1 MGLRSPPSGRLVSVL
16 SRASVSDA
24 ELIKSAFH
32 RNALQ
37 FSVLEN
43 RAIRSHGIAGLKL
56 PFSFF
61 LALRYL
67 KPKRTFISII
77 TLISVL
83 GVMLGVT
90 VLILVISVM
99 TGFDRELRQK
109 VIDFDAHILVSSEDI
124 LSNWR
129 ALKDKID
136 KTPGVVATAPFVQGQ
151 VIVEFENRRLAPMIR
166 GVDPTQE
173 ENVIPLRKFIKH
185 GKLDLEGD
193 STVLGVEL
201 ARKLRVA
208 VGDKVIVYSP
218 GNLGE
223 VLDGMKKLE
232 KAKGDDEKKVINRL
246 REIILPKELMV
257 TGIFETGHYL
267 HDSEFLLVPIY
278 VGQELYGLGDAL
290 HGITVK
296 TDNPYGAERVKQ
308 SIEQFLE
315 PPAFAQTWIDM
326 NHQYFEAVRLE
337 RTVMFFL
344 LFFIVVVA
352 AFGIMSTLITVT
364 VQKRQE
370 IGIVKALGAN
380 ISQIIWIFLGQGT
393 VVGLFGTLTGLGLGM
408 TLIRYRN
415 EFSRWL
421 ASTLHIEIFPREVY
435 QFSEIPAQIV
445 PQDVWII
452 CISAF
457 FICSFA
463 ALIPAYFAA
472 RLDPVKALRYE

>member
-1 MGLRSPPSGRLVSVL
+1 MV
-16 SRASVSDA
+16 
-24 ELIKSAFH
+24 ELQRVYRHA
-32 RNALQ
+32 NG
-37 FSVLEN
+37 N
-43 RAIRSHGIAGLKL
+43 LKL

-67 KPKRTFISII
+67 KPKRTFLSII

-90 VLILVISVM
+90 VLILVIAVM

-109 VIDFDAHILVSSEDI
+109 VIDFDAHILVTTEDI
-124 LSNWR
+124 LRDWR
-129 ALKDKID
+129 PLKTKID
-136 KTPGVVATAPFVQGQ
+136 NTPGVVATAPFVQGP
-151 VIVEFENRRLAPMIR
+151 VIVEFENRRLAPMVR
-166 GVDPTQE
+166 GVDLAQE
-173 ENVIPLRKFIKH
+173 EKVIPIRKFIKE
-185 GKLDLEGD
+185 GKLDLDGD
-193 STVLGVEL
+193 STVLGIEL
-201 ARKLRVA
+201 ARSLKIG
-208 VGDKVIVYSP
+208 VGDKLTIYSP
-218 GNLGE
+218 GNLGQ
-223 VLDGMKKLE
+223 VLDGIKKLE
-232 KAKGDDEKKVINRL
+232 NAKGADEKKVIDEL
-246 REIILPKELMV
+246 RDVILPKELTV

-267 HDSEFLLVPIY
+267 HDSQFLLVPLYI
-278 VGQELYGLGDAL
+278 GQELYGLGDAL

-296 TDNPYGAERVKQ
+296 TDNPYGAERVKHE
-308 SIEQFLE
+308 IENFLT
-315 PPAFAQTWIDM
+315 PPEFAETWIDM
-326 NHQYFEAVRLE
+326 NRQYFEAVRLE

-364 VQKRQE
+364 VQKRRE

-380 ISQIIWIFLGQGT
+380 ISQIIWVFLGQGT
-393 VVGLFGTLTGLGLGM
+393 VVGLFGTLTGLALGM

-415 EFSRWL
+415 EFSHWL

-435 QFSEIPAQIV
+435 QFSSIPAEVI
-445 PQDVWII
+445 PRDVAII

-457 FICSFA
+457 LICSFA

>member
-1 MGLRSPPSGRLVSVL
+1 MRLNCSEFAATL
-16 SRASVSDA
+16 FA
-24 ELIKSAFH
+24 K
-32 RNALQ
+32 
-37 FSVLEN
+37 
-43 RAIRSHGIAGLKL
+43 LKL
-56 PFSFF
+56 PFSLF

-67 KPKRTFISII
+67 KPKRTFLSII

-109 VIDFDAHILVSSEDI
+109 VIDFDAHILVSTEDI
-124 LSNWR
+124 LHDWR
-129 ALKDKID
+129 ALKSKIEN
-136 KTPGVVATAPFVQGQ
+136 TPGVVATAPYVQGP
-151 VIVEFENRRLAPMIR
+151 VIIEFQNRRLAPMIR
-166 GVDPTQE
+166 GVDPAQE
-173 ENVIPLRKFIKH
+173 EHVIPLRKFIKQ
-185 GKLDLEGD
+185 GKLDLEGE
-193 STVLGVEL
+193 STVLGIEL
-201 ARKLRVA
+201 ARKLQIG
-208 VGDKVIVYSP
+208 VGDKLTVYSP
-218 GNLGE
+218 GNLGQI
-223 VLDGMKKLE
+223 LDGIKKLE
-232 KAKGDDEKKVINRL
+232 NAKGAAEEKAIDEL
-246 REIILPKELMV
+246 REVILPKELTV
-257 TGIFETGHYL
+257 TGIYETGHYL
-267 HDSEFLLVPIY
+267 HDSEFLLVPLYI
-278 VGQELYGLGDAL
+278 GQELYDLRDAL

-296 TDNPYGAERVKQ
+296 TDNPYGAERVKE
-308 SIEQFLE
+308 SIEQFLQ
-315 PPAFAQTWIDM
+315 PPEFAETWIDM
-326 NHQYFEAVRLE
+326 NRQYFEAVRLE

-364 VQKRQE
+364 VQKRRE

-380 ISQIIWIFLGQGT
+380 IAQIIWVFLGQGT

-408 TLIRYRN
+408 MLIRYRN
-415 EFSRWL
+415 QFSHWL

-435 QFSEIPAQIV
+435 QFSEIPAQVV

-457 FICSFA
+457 LICSFA

>member
-1 MGLRSPPSGRLVSVL
+1 M
-16 SRASVSDA
+16 
-24 ELIKSAFH
+24 
-32 RNALQ
+32 
-37 FSVLEN
+37 
-43 RAIRSHGIAGLKL
+43 KL

-67 KPKRTFISII
+67 KPKRTFLSII

-83 GVMLGVT
+83 GVTLGVT

-109 VIDFDAHILVSSEDI
+109 VIDFDAHILVTSEDV
-124 LSNWR
+124 LNDWR
-129 ALKDKID
+129 SLKAQID
-136 KTPGVVATAPFVQGQ
+136 NLPGVVATAPYVQGP
-151 VIVEFENRRLAPMIR
+151 VIVEFQNKRLAPMIR
-166 GVDPTQE
+166 GVDSKQE
-173 ENVIPLRKFIKH
+173 ENVVPLRKFIKH
-185 GKLDLEGD
+185 GKLDLD
-193 STVLGVEL
+193 SESAVLGIDI
-201 ARKLRVA
+201 ARKLQIS
-208 VGDKVIVYSP
+208 VGDKLTVYSP
-218 GNLGE
+218 GNLGQI
-223 VLDGMKKLE
+223 LDGIKKLE
-232 KAKGDDEKKVINRL
+232 NTKGDEEKAAVDEL
-246 REIILPKELMV
+246 RDVILPKELTV
-257 TGIFETGHYL
+257 TGIFETGHYV
-267 HDSEFLLVPIY
+267 HDSEFVLVPLHI
-278 VGQELYGLGDAL
+278 GQELYGLGDSL

-296 TDNPYGAERVKQ
+296 TKDPYDAERVKDE
-308 SIEQFLE
+308 IENLLA
-315 PPAFAQTWIDM
+315 PPQFAQTWIDM
-326 NHQYFEAVRLE
+326 NRQYFEAVRLE

-364 VQKRQE
+364 VQKRRE

-380 ISQIIWIFLGQGT
+380 ISQIIWVFLGQGT

-415 EFSRWL
+415 EFSHWL

-435 QFSEIPAQIV
+435 QFSEIPAQVI
-445 PQDVWII
+445 PHDVTVI

-457 FICSFA
+457 LICSIA

>member
-1 MGLRSPPSGRLVSVL
+1 
-16 SRASVSDA
+16 
-24 ELIKSAFH
+24 
-32 RNALQ
+32 
-37 FSVLEN
+37 LEN
-43 RAIRSHGIAGLKL
+43 TRLPVHGIGDLKL
-56 PFSFF
+56 PFSLF

-67 KPKRTFISII
+67 KPKRTFLSII
-77 TLISVL
+77 TLISIL
-83 GVMLGVT
+83 GVTLGVT

-109 VIDFDAHILVSSEDI
+109 VIDFDAHILVSTEDI
-124 LSNWR
+124 LHDWR
-129 ALKDKID
+129 ALKTKID
-136 KTPGVVATAPFVQGQ
+136 NTPGVVATAPFIQGA

-166 GVDPTQE
+166 GVDPAQE
-173 ENVIPLRKFIKH
+173 EKVIPLRKFIKQ
-185 GKLDLEGD
+185 GDLNLEGE
-193 STVLGVEL
+193 SAVLGVEL
-201 ARKLRVA
+201 ARKLRVR
-208 VGDKVIVYSP
+208 VGDKITIYSP
-218 GNLGE
+218 GNLSQ
-223 VLDGMKKLE
+223 VLDGIKKLE
-232 KAKGDDEKKVINRL
+232 NAKGAEEKKAIDEL
-246 REIILPKELMV
+246 RDVILPKELTV

-296 TDNPYGAERVKQ
+296 TDNPYGAARVKDA
-308 SIEQFLE
+308 IEQFLE
-315 PPAFAQTWIDM
+315 PPEFAQTWIDM
-326 NHQYFEAVRLE
+326 NRQYFEAVRLE

-393 VVGLFGTLTGLGLGM
+393 VVGLFGTVTGLALGM

-415 EFSRWL
+415 EFSHWL

-435 QFSEIPAQIV
+435 QFSEIPAQVV